1 MSVVPIE
8 GGEAEAHVKYERL
21 IAAAKLVPSAVTI
34 VVHPCDE
41 SSLLGVCE
49 AAAAGI
55 SLSRSW

>member
-21 IAAAKLVPSAVTI
+21 VAAAKLVPSAVTI

-41 SSLLGVCE
+41 SSLIGE